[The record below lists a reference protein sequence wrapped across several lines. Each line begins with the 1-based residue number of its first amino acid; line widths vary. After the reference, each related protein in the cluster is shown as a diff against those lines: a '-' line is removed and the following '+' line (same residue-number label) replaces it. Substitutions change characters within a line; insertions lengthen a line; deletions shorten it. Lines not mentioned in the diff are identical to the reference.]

1 MAIWGWTL
9 IGFVVALLLIA
20 SSAVWR
26 RIQTI
31 AREEIGSGNS
41 QRWWIRFYKTPKVD
55 EENPDQTYITALLE
69 DIKDKSV

>member
-20 SSAVWR
+20 AIALWR

-31 AREEIGSGNS
+31 AREEIASGNS
-41 QRWWIRFYKTPKVD
+41 QRWWIRFYKTPKGD